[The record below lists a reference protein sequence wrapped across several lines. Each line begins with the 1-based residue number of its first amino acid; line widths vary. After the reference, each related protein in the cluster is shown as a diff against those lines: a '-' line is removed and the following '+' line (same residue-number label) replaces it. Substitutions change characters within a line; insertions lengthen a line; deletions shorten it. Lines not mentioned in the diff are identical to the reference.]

1 MGLQLKLPTPDK
13 IVYIDTTKKAKI
25 RWQRY
30 RLIYVS
36 PPLPFTL
43 LLWFKQS
50 VQKVTHN
57 NNIYIYIYM
66 YLTILKGYLLPETPL
81 RII

>member
-1 MGLQLKLPTPDK
+1 MGSQLKLPTPDK

-30 RLIYVS
+30 RLMYVS

-50 VQKVTHN
+50 VQTVTHN
-57 NNIYIYIYM
+57 NNIYVPYHFERISASRD
-66 YLTILKGYLLPETPL
+66 YLTHHL
-81 RII
+81 RHY